1 MLASVG
7 SFLLRLNSPWLF
19 RSGARRLRRAISIPF
34 LLSAAGLAGCAGLV
48 SSNGNLGQ
56 ALINILFSSSTLT
69 IQTSQSHS
77 FSVTVQ
83 NDPKNLGVSWSLS
96 GSGCSGASCGTFTN
110 STSTSVTYNAPAQV
124 PNPSAVSLIATSL
137 ADPSRSAAATIILTA
152 APQPI
157 TVIVT
162 PASLSVQASTAANF
176 GATLQ
181 NDSQNQG
188 VSWSLSGSG
197 CSGTSCGTLT
207 NVTATSVTYDA
218 PSAVPSPAL
227 VTLTATSNAD
237 KTKSATSSITITS
250 APQPISVAVNPP
262 SISVQVAQ
270 SSSFSAILQNDAQ
283 NKGVTWSLSGSGCS
297 GATCGTLTNITTSS
311 VTYNAPAALPNP
323 ASLTLKATSIADT
336 TKSGSSTITVTAAPL
351 PISVAVN
358 PPSTSVQVSA
368 TAPFSA
374 TLQNDTQNKGV
385 TWSLSG
391 AGCSGASCGTL
402 TNVTTASV
410 TYTAPVTVP
419 SPASVS
425 LKATSI
431 ADTTKSATASI
442 TVAVAPTPISV
453 SINPSSTSAQV
464 STTTPFSASLQNDTQ
479 NKGVT
484 WSLSGA
490 GCSGA
495 SCGTLTN
502 VTTTTVIYN
511 APASIPSPAS
521 VTLKATS
528 IADTTKSGSAT
539 ITVTS
544 APLPISVT
552 INPSF
557 TSVQLSTAADFS
569 ATLQNDSQNKGVTW
583 SLSGTGCSGAT
594 CGTLTN
600 VTTTTAT
607 YNAPA
612 TAPSPAA
619 VTLKATSIADA
630 TKSGSSAI
638 TLTAAALPISV
649 AVNPASTSV
658 QVSATA
664 NFSATLQND
673 SQNKGVTWSLSG
685 TGCSGVAC
693 GSLTNVTT
701 TTVTYNA
708 PATPPS
714 PASVTLKGTSITD
727 TTKSGSATITLTAP
741 PPSAPANLTATANG
755 SSQIDLSWSAAT
767 DLLGISAYLV
777 ERCQGA
783 NCSNFTQ
790 VASTASPSFNDAGLA
805 ASTSYSYRV
814 RAEDPANNL
823 GPYSSTAAASTDA
836 SSGGGSTPTFVWSKS
851 AANTTGLNI
860 NSYISNL
867 PTSGTLAGNVV
878 IATFQ
883 YAVGSGASAA
893 VKDDKGDTFALLAS
907 NSNGNQTVAT
917 YCAAPTT
924 GARVLTITFSG
935 GSPAY
940 VAMINASEW
949 YNLTCTLDGTST
961 NSSSSASVSAG
972 SITTTSDGDLI
983 YQAAEEDGNTGT
995 EQWTPG
1001 ASPWSLLSACSGLAG
1016 ANIPQAA
1023 QFQVQPTHGSIS
1035 PTFSMS
1041 AADSWNSIA
1050 VALKAAS
1057 VGTAPPAGIRIL
1069 HLQEEAIPTGL
1080 GGSIT
1085 VQFPS
1090 SGNLLIDAT
1099 IDCPDCDITGISDS
1113 NHNTHAS
1120 TGPALNN
1127 SLSGSV
1133 QTFYAAN
1140 AITSNNLSLTF
1151 TLPGSPAG
1159 GSDFFLFD
1167 VTGAAAS
1174 PLDSTAGHQ
1183 TATGDFAASS
1193 GSGTSTVNGPSI
1205 TPSTPN
1211 GLIITQIA
1219 VDTNTIG
1226 NVSNGLSSVFF
1237 AGSIPNPIGQT
1248 NPLNENNGWAFDFNA
1263 TTASRQYV
1271 WSTIGVGVNFWAST
1285 AVAFKAQ

>member
-1 MLASVG
+1 MLASVPT
-7 SFLLRLNSPWLF
+7 FLFRFNSYRPT
-19 RSGARRLRRAISIPF
+19 RSGAPWLRRAIAISF
-34 LLSAAGLAGCAGLV
+34 LLSAAGLAGCAGLG
-48 SSNGNLGQ
+48 STGGNSGQ

-69 IQTSQSHS
+69 IQTSQSHN

-83 NDPKNLGVSWSLS
+83 NDPKSLGVSWSLS

-124 PNPSAVSLIATSL
+124 PNPPAVSLIATSL
-137 ADPSRSAAATIILTA
+137 ADPSRSAAATITLTA

-157 TVIVT
+157 SVAVT
-162 PASLSVQASTAANF
+162 PASLSVQVSAAANF
-176 GATLQ
+176 AATLQ

-207 NVTATSVTYDA
+207 NVTTTSVTYEA
-218 PSAVPSPAL
+218 PSALPSPAL
-227 VTLTATSNAD
+227 VTLTATANAD

-250 APQPISVAVNPP
+250 AAQPISVSVNPLST
-262 SISVQVAQ
+262 SIQVSRSSV
-270 SSSFSAILQNDAQ
+270 FSALVQND
-283 NKGVTWSLSGSGCS
+283 S
-297 GATCGTLTNITTSS
+297 
-311 VTYNAPAALPNP
+311 
-323 ASLTLKATSIADT
+323 
-336 TKSGSSTITVTAAPL
+336 
-351 PISVAVN
+351 
-358 PPSTSVQVSA
+358 
-368 TAPFSA
+368 
-374 TLQNDTQNKGV
+374 QNKGV

-391 AGCSGASCGTL
+391 AGCSGSACGTL
-402 TNVTTASV
+402 TNVTTSSV
-410 TYTAPVTVP
+410 TYTAPAALP
-419 SPASVS
+419 NPASVT
-425 LKATSI
+425 LTATSI
-431 ADTTKSATASI
+431 ADTTKSA
-442 TVAVAPTPISV
+442 
-453 SINPSSTSAQV
+453 
-464 STTTPFSASLQNDTQ
+464 
-479 NKGVT
+479 
-484 WSLSGA
+484 
-490 GCSGA
+490 
-495 SCGTLTN
+495 
-502 VTTTTVIYN
+502 
-511 APASIPSPAS
+511 
-521 VTLKATS
+521 
-528 IADTTKSGSAT
+528 
-539 ITVTS
+539 
-544 APLPISVT
+544 
-552 INPSF
+552 
-557 TSVQLSTAADFS
+557 AA
-569 ATLQNDSQNKGVTW
+569 
-583 SLSGTGCSGAT
+583 
-594 CGTLTN
+594 
-600 VTTTTAT
+600 
-607 YNAPA
+607 
-612 TAPSPAA
+612 
-619 VTLKATSIADA
+619 
-630 TKSGSSAI
+630 AI
-638 TLTAAALPISV
+638 TLTV
-649 AVNPASTSV
+649 
-658 QVSATA
+658 
-664 NFSATLQND
+664 
-673 SQNKGVTWSLSG
+673 
-685 TGCSGVAC
+685 
-693 GSLTNVTT
+693 
-701 TTVTYNA
+701 
-708 PATPPS
+708 
-714 PASVTLKGTSITD
+714 
-727 TTKSGSATITLTAP
+727 P
-741 PPSAPANLTATANG
+741 PPSVPANLTAVANS
-755 SSQIDLSWSAAT
+755 SSQIALSWSAST

-783 NCSNFTQ
+783 GCSNFAQ
-790 VASTASPSFNDAGLA
+790 IASTGSTSFNDTGLA

-814 RAEDPANNL
+814 RAEDSANNL
-823 GPYSSTAAASTDA
+823 SAYSSTASATTDA

-860 NSYISNL
+860 NSYSSNL

-893 VKDDKGDTFALLAS
+893 VKDDKGDTFTLLAS

-949 YNLTCTLDGTST
+949 YNLTCALDGTSI

-972 SITTTSDGDLI
+972 SIATTSDGDLI

-1001 ASPWSLLSACSGLAG
+1001 ASPWSLLSACSGLAN
-1016 ANIPQAA
+1016 ANTPQAA
-1023 QFQVQPTHGSIS
+1023 QYQVQATHGSIS
-1035 PTFSMS
+1035 PAFSMS
-1041 AADSWNSIA
+1041 AADSWNSVA
-1050 VALKAAS
+1050 VALKPAS
-1057 VGTAPPAGIRIL
+1057 AGTAPPAGIRIL

-1120 TGPALNN
+1120 AGPALNN

-1140 AITSNNLSLTF
+1140 AITSNSLSLTF

-1174 PLDSTAGHQ
+1174 PFDSTAGRQ

-1219 VDTNTIG
+1219 VDTNTIS